1 MSDKQDEVLASST
14 ANRRRVPRRRSFLG
28 AQIIFRNGNCS
39 MTCLIADVSET
50 GALIRPLDMVLCPN
64 KFVLRPR
71 FDPPRECEVVWR
83 KGELRR
89 ALLSG
94 GLCEAVNRRGELVG
108 RNGFSIVAAAPAV
121 SHVQIMGTAADI
133 ASMGIAGAS
142 RRGADCLV
150 LRRLP

>member
-1 MSDKQDEVLASST
+1 MHEPSVPGISVPLTETCLTAAMSDKQDEVLASST

-83 KGELRR
+83 KGELLGVR
-89 ALLSG
+89 
-94 GLCEAVNRRGELVG
+94 
-108 RNGFSIVAAAPAV
+108 FI
-121 SHVQIMGTAADI
+121 D
-133 ASMGIAGAS
+133 
-142 RRGADCLV
+142 
-150 LRRLP
+150 